1 MIRFLSAHFPRR
13 TVFLALS
20 EACLIA
26 LTFCVAAIARLGTTN
41 ASLMLNYE
49 QGFWKILILTSAVIL
64 CMYYFDLYNSSI
76 LRNSREVFTRLIQ
89 VLGIVSMVLACVY
102 YVNPSLEL
110 GRGIVLIGL
119 VIASIALAIWR
130 RLFLAINAFTQL
142 AERTVIF
149 GDEPTAS
156 KLMRELQRRPELG
169 LAVIGRILAIGDGIH
184 ELHFERA
191 TDREALLGTISDR
204 DLTDVITS
212 QRVKRIIV
220 ALDDRRGRLP
230 VKEFLS
236 MKSTGTRIQDGFE
249 FYEQVTGKI
258 PIESLRLSFLLFS
271 SGFHLSQFL
280 LVYKRLASVVIST
293 VGLILSL
300 PLLPFVA
307 IAIKLSSPG
316 PLFYH
321 QKRVGKNESIFYCHK
336 FRTMR
341 ADAEADSGPTWA
353 GDHDPRIT
361 LVGRFLRVT
370 RLDEIPQLWNVLKG
384 EMSFVGPR
392 PERPEFTEWLKQEIP
407 FYSLRETVRPGIT
420 GWAQTRYKYGNSVE
434 DAKEKLRY
442 DLFYIKNMSPG
453 LDALILFNT
462 VKTILLGRGAR

>member
-13 TVFLALS
+13 TVLLVFS

-26 LTFCVAAIARLGTTN
+26 LTFCLASVARLGKTN

-49 QGFWKILILTSAVIL
+49 QGFWKIFVLTAAFVL
-64 CMYYFDLYNSSI
+64 CMYYFDLYESTI

-89 VLGIVSMVLACVY
+89 VFGIVSIVLACIY

-119 VIASIALAIWR
+119 GLTSIALAVWR
-130 RLFLAINAFTQL
+130 RLFLAVNSFPQL

-156 KLMRELQRRPELG
+156 KLLLELQRRPELG
-169 LAVIGRILAIGDGIH
+169 LAVVGRILAIGDGSH
-184 ELHFERA
+184 KLHFESA
-191 TDREALLGTISDR
+191 HHREVLNHKISDCE
-204 DLTDVITS
+204 LNDVIAS
-212 QRVKRIIV
+212 LKIKRIII

-236 MKSTGTRIQDGFE
+236 MKSAGTRIQDGFE
-249 FYEQVTGKI
+249 FYQQVTGKI
-258 PIESLRLSFLLFS
+258 PIESLRLSSLLFS
-271 SGFHLSQFL
+271 SGFHLSRFL
-280 LVYKRLASVVIST
+280 LIYKRLASIAVSAM
-293 VGLILSL
+293 GLVLSL
-300 PLLPFVA
+300 PLLPFVT
-307 IAIKLSSPG
+307 IAVKVSSRG

-321 QKRVGKNESIFYCHK
+321 QKRVGKNKSIFYCHK

-353 GDHDPRIT
+353 GDQDPRIT
-361 LVGRFLRVT
+361 LVGRVLRSS

-392 PERPEFTEWLKQEIP
+392 PERPEFTEWLKEEIP
-407 FYSLRETVRPGIT
+407 FYGLRETVRPGIT

-462 VKTILLGRGAR
+462 IKIILLGRGAK

>member
-26 LTFCVAAIARLGTTN
+26 LTFCLATIARLGKTN

-49 QGFWKILILTSAVIL
+49 QGFWKILILTAAFIL
-64 CMYYFDLYNSSI
+64 CMYYFDLYDSTI
-76 LRNSREVFTRLIQ
+76 LRNNREVFTRLIQ
-89 VLGIVSMVLACVY
+89 ALGIVSIALACIY
-102 YVNPSLEL
+102 YVYPSLEL
-110 GRGIVLIGL
+110 GRGIVSIGL
-119 VIASIALAIWR
+119 GIVSIILVVWR
-130 RLFLAINAFTQL
+130 RLFLAVNAFSQL

-156 KLMRELQRRPELG
+156 RLLRELQLRPELG
-169 LAVIGRILAIGDGIH
+169 LAVIGRILAIGNGTH
-184 ELHFERA
+184 ELHFENVAGPEVLNR
-191 TDREALLGTISDR
+191 TISDLE
-204 DLTDVITS
+204 LTEVIAS

-220 ALDDRRGRLP
+220 ALNDRRGRLP

-236 MKSTGTRIQDGFE
+236 LKSSGTRIQDGFE

-271 SGFHLSQFL
+271 SGFHLSRFL
-280 LVYKRLASVVIST
+280 VVYKRLASIAVST
-293 VGLILSL
+293 IGLIVSL
-300 PLLPFVA
+300 PLLPFVS

-321 QKRVGKNESIFYCHK
+321 QKRVGKNEAIFYCHK

-353 GDHDPRIT
+353 GDQDPRIT
-361 LVGRFLRVT
+361 LVGRFLRNT

-392 PERPEFTEWLKQEIP
+392 PERPEFTEWLTREIP

-434 DAKEKLRY
+434 DAKEKLCY